1 MDIWEEDSM
10 SEENQDGASLGAM
23 QDVGRIREIIFGSQ
37 MRDYEQ
43 RFRLLQRDLEGLR
56 GELEALREQSSA
68 QSKEQAKKLQALRDD
83 TRQSDDDLRAEMREA
98 VDRLTTDKVDR
109 STLGD
114 LLIQMGNRLKEDSA
128 LGSLLETLGGS

>member
-1 MDIWEEDSM
+1 V
-10 SEENQDGASLGAM
+10 SEENQNGASLGAM

-43 RFRLLQRDLEGLR
+43 HFRLLQRDLESLKD
-56 GELEALREQSSA
+56 ELDALREQSSK
-68 QSKEQAKKLQALRDD
+68 QNKEQNKKLQKLRDD
-83 TRQSDDDLRAEMREA
+83 MRQSDDNLRAEMREA
-98 VDRLTTDKVDR
+98 ADRLTMDKVDR

-114 LLIQMGNRLKEDSA
+114 LLIEMGNRLKQDSA

>member
-1 MDIWEEDSM
+1 M
-10 SEENQDGASLGAM
+10 SEENQGGSSLGYM

-43 RFRLLQRDLEGLR
+43 RFRLLQRDLEGLQ
-56 GELEALREQSSA
+56 GELEALREQTGA
-68 QSKEQAKKLQALRDD
+68 QDKELDKKLQKLRDD

-98 VDRLTTDKVDR
+98 VDRLTMDKVDR

-114 LLIQMGNRLKEDSA
+114 LLIELGNHLKQDSA
-128 LGSLLETLGGS
+128 LGSLLESLGGS

>member
-1 MDIWEEDSM
+1 M
-10 SEENQDGASLGAM
+10 SEENQGGSSLGAM

-43 RFRLLQRDLEGLR
+43 RFRLLQRDLERLQS
-56 GELEALREQSSA
+56 ELDALREQSSA
-68 QSKEQAKKLQALRDD
+68 QNKEQDKRLQALRDD
-83 TRQSDDDLRAEMREA
+83 MRQSDDDLRAEMREA
-98 VDRLTTDKVDR
+98 VDRLTMDKVDR

-114 LLIQMGNRLKEDSA
+114 ILIEMGNRLKEDSA